1 MSDWLHN
8 LIHVTI
14 FMPLF
19 ISQTY
24 RGTGPFSEPE
34 TAAVRDFINAQKQN
48 QEFLVIYIVEE

>member
-1 MSDWLHN
+1 MIGFLLFIYLS
-8 LIHVTI
+8 I
-14 FMPLF
+14 FVSLF

-48 QEFLVIYIVEE
+48 QEFLVMYIAKE